1 MALLLQHM
9 NFRLDDPS
17 YELKVMQHLTIK
29 PRDFYMR
36 STLRN
41 GLTPTQ
47 LQEHL
52 NSSTVSTSNENAT
65 DVASSAITTQSVND
79 MTIGFGTSCGTTQAL
94 AQRLAADAVKHGYK
108 ANVIDLDALVQ
119 ALPTG
124 QPVVIIT
131 SSYEGQPPDNA
142 TQFVGW
148 LKTLNEE
155 KILDGIKYAVFG
167 CGHSMLLQSTSSSF
181 CTNMYR

>member
-1 MALLLQHM
+1 MTLLLQHM

-36 STLRN
+36 SSLRD

-52 NSSTVSTSNENAT
+52 NSTTVSASNEVATNTASPAAAAPSTSN
-65 DVASSAITTQSVND
+65 
-79 MTIGFGTSCGTTQAL
+79 MTIGFGTSCGTCQAL
-94 AQRLAADAVKHGYK
+94 AQRLAAESVKYGYK
-108 ANVIDLDALVQ
+108 ASVVDLDALVQ
-119 ALPTG
+119 AIPTD

-142 TQFVGW
+142 TQFVAW
-148 LKTLNEE
+148 LKTLDDDKTLE
-155 KILDGIKYAVFG
+155 GIKYAVFG
-167 CGHSMLLQSTSSSF
+167 CGHSKSTL
-181 CTNMYR
+181 M